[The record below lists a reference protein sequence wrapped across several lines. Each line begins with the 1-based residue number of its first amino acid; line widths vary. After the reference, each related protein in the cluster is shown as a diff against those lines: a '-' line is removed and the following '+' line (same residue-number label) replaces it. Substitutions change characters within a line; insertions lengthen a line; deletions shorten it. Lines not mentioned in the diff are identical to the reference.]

1 MIVILAFKKSQRK
14 SAKLFYKILS
24 KCVQL
29 WTGSQYFHVALI
41 IDGKWIT
48 SDTEKGVIIEE
59 YGFDDD
65 TYDYFNLDVPEFT
78 SKSNEIFSKYVHNQI
93 HSGYDWIGIIFSEFL
108 KLRWESKSKWYCS
121 EFVVKMLQIIGCY
134 EAIDSSTLVSPSELH
149 KILKHRL
156 VLYNK

>member
-1 MIVILAFKKSQRK
+1 MY
-14 SAKLFYKILS
+14 YKILS

-78 SKSNEIFSKYVHNQI
+78 SK
-93 HSGYDWIGIIFSEFL
+93 
-108 KLRWESKSKWYCS
+108 
-121 EFVVKMLQIIGCY
+121 
-134 EAIDSSTLVSPSELH
+134 
-149 KILKHRL
+149 
-156 VLYNK
+156 